1 MRTGGPKRASLD
13 QVHFGLYYGIVTANV
28 DPEHLDR
35 VKVRFPW
42 LDGGDRDE
50 SYWAQLVTP
59 MEGNRFGW
67 YVLPD
72 IDDVVVVMF
81 IAGDFSQPIIL
92 GGVWSTKDFSP
103 EPNEDGANN
112 FRGYRSRSGARLIMD
127 DSSAVKVSFIDKA
140 GERMIGIGAFSGD
153 GAGPNK
159 VAVFKPAM
167 SGSKGVSISAM
178 KGTFEVTCPN
188 GALKITAGQSIKI
201 NAAQTITV
209 KVGGNTTIEGGSTTS
224 MTSSSQTNL
233 DGAKIK
239 IN

>member
-13 QVHFGLYYGIVTANV
+13 QVHYGLYYGIVTANV
-28 DPEHLDR
+28 DPESLNR

-81 IAGDFSQPIIL
+81 IAGDFSQPVLL
-92 GGVWSTKDFSP
+92 GGVWSTTDLSP

-112 FRGYRSRSGARLIMD
+112 FRGYRSRTGARLIMD
-127 DSSAVKVSFIDKA
+127 DSSAVKVSFIDHK
-140 GERMIGIGAFSGD
+140 GERMIGIGDFAGG

-159 VAVFKPAM
+159 VDVFKPAM
-167 SGSKGVSISAM
+167 AGAKGVSISAM
-178 KGTFEVTCPN
+178 KGKLEVTCKD
-188 GALKITAGQSIKI
+188 GVLKVTAGQSIKI
-201 NAAQTITV
+201 NAQTTITV
-209 KVGGNTTIEGGSTTS
+209 KAGGATSLEGSSTTT
-224 MTSSSQTNL
+224 MTSSAQTNL
-233 DGAKIK
+233 DGAQVK